1 MMKKRKNGRLG
12 MVTALSVCLAAG
24 IGGCSV
30 RDAVLDGLFGGVS
43 DTVAA
48 LVSNALQA
56 VTPLGDR
63 AG

>member
-30 RDAVLDGLFGGVS
+30 RDAVLDGFFGGVS

>member
-43 DTVAA
+43 NSVATVVADALRAA
-48 LVSNALQA
+48 S
-56 VTPLGDR
+56 PSSDR